1 MKRLYLILESKKR
14 ELDSRLLFASKYAN
28 DGWSVVIG
36 KKYSIYKYSQYYK
49 RGIIFFKGTGPKNL
63 EPMIKLKKLGN
74 KIISFD
80 EEGLGISSDDEIL
93 HRVYKKCLDQVSY
106 FFSWGRNNKKQ
117 ILSKYPGE
125 DDKIIPCGNMRLDL
139 LKANHRKFFQQEV
152 DSIKKKHGKFV
163 LLATKFTNAN
173 SFDFVKSMTPHS
185 NFYRKEIDFQNL
197 TFDKYKEFLKYFS
210 NKNIDVKLIIRP
222 HPLELRS
229 TWTEIAKRYPNVL
242 IAEDKMST
250 NSWILASEFIVSTNC
265 HTTLDAY
272 LLQKPA
278 INFLPIKENYVEQP
292 FFSKISTEINHQ
304 EELSNLIN
312 DWFLN
317 KNKFS
322 NIITK
327 TTELEIDD
335 YLGNHKSCMIDEVKP
350 YIESTFRNIINNEDK
365 KTSRLFFAVF
375 KMIRKVSNLKNYIL
389 GGKKVR
395 NFNKLAKVKI
405 DNLSIKE
412 MRAKIDVISEVL
424 NIDKLDIKEL
434 YPGCF
439 LIKKY
444 DKKYIS

>member
-36 KKYSIYKYSQYYK
+36 KKYSIYKYSKYFK

-63 EPMIKLKKLGN
+63 EPMLKLKKLGN

-80 EEGLGISSDDEIL
+80 EEGLGISSDDEIF
-93 HRVYKKCLDQVSY
+93 HRVYKRCLDQVSY
-106 FFSWGRNNKKQ
+106 FFAWGRNNKKQ
-117 ILSKYPGE
+117 ILSKYPEE
-125 DDKIIPCGNMRLDL
+125 DNKIIPCGNMRLDL

-152 DSIKKKHGKFV
+152 DFIKQKYGKFV

-173 SFDFVKSMTPHS
+173 SFEFVKSMTPHS

-210 NKNIDVKLIIRP
+210 NKNSDVRLIIRP

-229 TWTEIAKRYPNVL
+229 TWIEIVKEFPNVFV
-242 IAEDKMST
+242 AEDKMST
-250 NSWILASEFIVSTNC
+250 NSWILASEFIISTNC

-278 INFLPIKENYVEQP
+278 INFLPIKENYVEQL

-304 EELSNLIN
+304 EKLSDLIN

-317 KNKFS
+317 KNRFS
-322 NIITK
+322 SNITK

-335 YLGNHKSCMIDEVKP
+335 YLGNHKSCMIDDVKT
-350 YIESTFRNIINNEDK
+350 YIENTFKNITINEDK
-365 KTSRLFFAVF
+365 KTSRLYFVLF
-375 KMIRKVSNLKNYIL
+375 KMIRNVSNLKNYIL

-395 NFNKLAKVKI
+395 NLSKLSKVKI

-412 MRAKIDVISEVL
+412 MRTKIDIISEVL
-424 NIDKLDIKEL
+424 NIDKLELKEL

-444 DKKYIS
+444 D

>member
-210 NKNIDVKLIIRP
+210 NKNTDVKLIIRP

-304 EELSNLIN
+304 EE
-312 DWFLN
+312 
-317 KNKFS
+317 FS
-322 NIITK
+322 
-327 TTELEIDD
+327 
-335 YLGNHKSCMIDEVKP
+335 
-350 YIESTFRNIINNEDK
+350 
-365 KTSRLFFAVF
+365 
-375 KMIRKVSNLKNYIL
+375 
-389 GGKKVR
+389 
-395 NFNKLAKVKI
+395 
-405 DNLSIKE
+405 
-412 MRAKIDVISEVL
+412 
-424 NIDKLDIKEL
+424 
-434 YPGCF
+434 
-439 LIKKY
+439 
-444 DKKYIS
+444 